1 MKVIVTILFFLMYQ
15 FDIKAET
22 KEALFIYSGKSDK
35 VCFVLEEKP
44 SVRILKNEVVI
55 FISNKYISYS
65 LSDNLKFKFE
75 QTDYDTGIT
84 STKSEPTFRIK
95 ESILNINNA
104 FPYTNIYLFDIQGRL
119 LKMELSTSKGCCCLS
134 LIRGKIYIIKIGK
147 IKFKIR
153 I

>member
-22 KEALFIYSGKSDK
+22 KEALCIYSGKSDK
-35 VCFVLEEKP
+35 VCFALEEKP
-44 SVRILKNEVVI
+44 SVRILKDEVVI

-75 QTDYDTGIT
+75 QIDNDTGIT

-95 ESILNINNA
+95 GSTLYINNA

-119 LKMELSTSKGCCCLS
+119 LKRELSTSEGSCCLS